1 MCQSAVLFRDLP
13 YEHVFDFTWL
23 HMCLASNLALC
34 IQEWNIWLRFAFGLI
49 PPMILISSNKG
60 AQAVDDIIWPQ
71 MNRGCVAWI
80 KFQACFRLSYQ
91 NWSDAWV
98 IIYPCRHRNSGM
110 PQRKAGYSYNWMDVL
125 LMTACLWNETWNKQ
139 YLGGSLFLQS
149 TARVRHTLIWQC
161 LH

>member
-49 PPMILISSNKG
+49 PLMIVISSNKG

-98 IIYPCRHRNSGM
+98 MIYPCRHRNSGM
-110 PQRKAGYSYNWMDVL
+110 PQRKAG
-125 LMTACLWNETWNKQ
+125 
-139 YLGGSLFLQS
+139 S
-149 TARVRHTLIWQC
+149 TATIEWMCSWWQRASETRHEINNTWVGLC
-161 LH
+161 FYSPLHKCGTH